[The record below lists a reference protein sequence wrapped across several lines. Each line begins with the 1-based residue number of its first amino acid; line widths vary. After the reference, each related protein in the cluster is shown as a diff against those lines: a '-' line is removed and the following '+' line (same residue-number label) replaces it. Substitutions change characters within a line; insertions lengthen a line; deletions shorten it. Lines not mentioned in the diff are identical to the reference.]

1 MTSQAISARSSS
13 NAPPEAAAPATAP
26 AHATGRTAGE
36 ALRSAPRRSLAYR
49 LIVRPPL
56 VLPVLTFLFILAAWE
71 AAVWAFSIPSFV
83 LPAPTRIAT
92 GFESFTVERWF
103 QHVWA
108 TLKVA
113 LIGYGISIVVALP
126 LAVALTRSEV
136 VNKALYPILVVIQS
150 TPVVA
155 VAPIIIVVLGA
166 GVAPRVVITFLI
178 AFFPLVVSTAT
189 GLLAT
194 PRELIELSKSL
205 RAPVWREITQI
216 RLPFAIPY
224 IFAALKI
231 SITLAV
237 IGAVVAEFVAADR
250 GLGFLIQFST
260 SMFRL
265 PEAWAGLAVLVLMS
279 LLLFQ
284 SVSVAQRLLFPWS
297 LPKKSR

>member
-1 MTSQAISARSSS
+1 MTLQDTSAPFSSS
-13 NAPPEAAAPATAP
+13 GRPEVKLPLGRRISRALLRVPGLLPA
-26 AHATGRTAGE
+26 
-36 ALRSAPRRSLAYR
+36 
-49 LIVRPPL
+49 
-56 VLPVLTFLFILAAWE
+56 LTFVLILAVWE
-71 AAVWAFSIPSFV
+71 ISTAVFSVPSYV
-83 LPAPTRIAT
+83 LPAPSRIAT
-92 GFESFTVERWF
+92 GFDAVSTQRWF
-103 QHVWA
+103 EHIWA
-108 TLKVA
+108 TLRVA

-126 LAVALTRSEV
+126 LAIALTRSEL

-155 VAPIIIVVLGA
+155 IAPIIIVVLGA
-166 GVAPRVVITFLI
+166 GDAPRVVITFLI

-224 IFAALKI
+224 VFSALKI

-237 IGAVVAEFVAADR
+237 VGAVVAEFVAADK
-250 GLGFLIQFST
+250 GLGFFIQFST

-265 PEAWAGLAVLVLMS
+265 PEAWAGLGILVVLS
-279 LLLFQ
+279 LSLFQ
-284 SVSVAQRLLFPWS
+284 AVSLVQRMFFPWS
-297 LPKKSR
+297 LPKKLT

>member
-1 MTSQAISARSSS
+1 MTSQAISAPSSS
-13 NAPPEAAAPATAP
+13 SAPPEAGTGRPGATASLP
-26 AHATGRTAGE
+26 PVA
-36 ALRSAPRRSLAYR
+36 ALPQRSLAYR

-83 LPAPTRIAT
+83 LPAPSRIAT
-92 GFESFTVERWF
+92 GFEALTTERWL

-108 TLKVA
+108 TLQVA
-113 LIGYGISIVVALP
+113 LIGYAISIAVALP

-231 SITLAV
+231 SITLSV

-250 GLGFLIQFST
+250 GLGFMIQFST

-279 LLLFQ
+279 LVLFQ
-284 SVSVAQRLLFPWS
+284 SVGLVQRLFFPWS
-297 LPKKSR
+297 LPKKAR